1 MFSPST
7 RLRAAELVAAAKA
20 EAQAQTAQRR
30 RGVHSLP
37 ESSTLTLMATRRTV
51 PVEIDIG
58 TVALAELAAARC
70 GIPVAEWIARAARRE
85 IAGISPGPNYVDL
98 TQAEMLAED
107 AERAA
112 DEAAIA
118 ADEAKRFRAAG

>member
-1 MFSPST
+1 
-7 RLRAAELVAAAKA
+7 
-20 EAQAQTAQRR
+20 
-30 RGVHSLP
+30 
-37 ESSTLTLMATRRTV
+37 MATRRTV

-58 TVALAELAAARC
+58 TVALAELAAAHH

-85 IAGISPGPNYVDL
+85 IASISPGANYVEL
-98 TQAEMLAED
+98 TEAEMLAED

-118 ADEAKRFRAAG
+118 ASEATRFSAAG